1 MPELRADVLPNDLA
15 LTRAPLGW
23 SVLIPEGTF
32 LARLF

>member
-23 SVLIPEGTF
+23 SVLTLLKEF
-32 LARLF
+32 S